1 MNTIKY
7 FLFYFIPIT
16 AWSQDTETIHE
27 DFNGDGF
34 VDVLS
39 CYYSEGSGF
48 GGRYCELKN
57 GASNEIYEVNT
68 HGCFCEIKNAILIPP
83 ALRKEENKSFLEAI
97 KRKLLPEWR
106 DSADPSLQWIINA
119 NNSNYELSYNNYFDL
134 ILFSPTYWVE
144 GNIELPR
151 TYYIDLKGETL
162 NQLYDETEL
171 PDWYDQKMNEHEG
184 WLIYYGHN
192 HYRNP
197 TGDSL
202 TLADSTRSY
211 KAYKTSHGLIIKNE
225 NSYAWIFVTD
235 INLTGGPQKLRRES
249 IKKVQII
256 DNYVIV
262 EQSWKLS
269 ETNRIFVIDIE
280 TGICGRLKFTSNFL
294 EPFIIEN
301 GKLLLEDTDGQ
312 KFFLLD
318 EIFKELKAQE

>member
-1 MNTIKY
+1 
-7 FLFYFIPIT
+7 
-16 AWSQDTETIHE
+16 
-27 DFNGDGF
+27 
-34 VDVLS
+34 
-39 CYYSEGSGF
+39 
-48 GGRYCELKN
+48 
-57 GASNEIYEVNT
+57 
-68 HGCFCEIKNAILIPP
+68 
-83 ALRKEENKSFLEAI
+83 
-97 KRKLLPEWR
+97 
-106 DSADPSLQWIINA
+106 
-119 NNSNYELSYNNYFDL
+119 
-134 ILFSPTYWVE
+134 VE

-162 NQLYDETEL
+162 HQLYDETEL

-235 INLTGGPQKLRRES
+235 INLTGGPQKLRWES

-301 GKLLLEDTDGQ
+301 GKLLLEDTDGK

-318 EIFKELKAQE
+318 NIFKELKAQE